1 MLITEN
7 VIVLLG
13 GSFTPSTLAHRRFAL
28 TLTEQYARVV
38 IIPCGPRSELKKE
51 ATRAVAACHR
61 RELVRLGFANLPPNI
76 EVDYYDLDNNVYTP
90 TYFLQ
95 QRYEELFPDTELW
108 HAVGG
113 DLVSDGANRNSE
125 IQRLWTY
132 GPIIWQSLKFVVIV
146 RHGYTV
152 TEADH
157 PPRSHIIEVPEI
169 FGSGTMIRNL
179 IVRGEPFEHLVL
191 PEVAAYIKEY
201 RLFR

>member
-1 MLITEN
+1 M
-7 VIVLLG
+7 
-13 GSFTPSTLAHRRFAL
+13 
-28 TLTEQYARVV
+28 
-38 IIPCGPRSELKKE
+38 
-51 ATRAVAACHR
+51 
-61 RELVRLGFANLPPNI
+61 GFANAPMNV